1 MDSRARWL
9 ALIVLCLGSLMIVL
23 DTTIVNVA
31 LPSIK
36 EDLGF
41 SETSL
46 AWVVNAYLLTFG
58 GFLLLGGRL
67 GDLFG
72 HRRLFLIGIA
82 LFTLASLAC
91 GLATTQAFLV
101 GARAVQGLG
110 GAVVSA
116 VSLSLIMTLFTEPAE
131 RAKAMGVFGFVAAG
145 GGTIG
150 VLLGGVLTDA
160 LDWHWIFLV
169 NLPVGALV
177 FALCLVLLPAGRG
190 APTTARLDVAGAATV
205 TASLM
210 LAVYAI
216 VNGNQAGWTSGR
228 TIGLLLAAAAL
239 LALFLGI
246 EARVRS
252 PLVPLRLFRL
262 RNVAAANAVGVL
274 WAAAMFAW
282 FFLSAL
288 YLQRVLGYSPL
299 EVGLAFLPTSLIMG
313 AFSLGLSAMLVMR
326 FGIRKPLVA
335 GLSLAAVGLLLFV
348 RAPVDGSFA
357 LDVLP
362 SMILLGIGA
371 GMAFNPLLL
380 AAMSDVAPEESG
392 LASGVVNT
400 AFMMGGA
407 LGLAVLASL
416 ADQRTDTLLAAGEE
430 ALAALTGGYHVAF
443 LAGAVFAAAGATV
456 GATLLRARLQAPA
469 RDEAAGRR
477 RVAPTATPIGRLDS
491 PPSPRPS
498 RADQAPASSARAVT
512 VRQFL
517 VVAATPSCRSKNAF
531 ESFDR
536 P

>member
-1 MDSRARWL
+1 MDSRTRWL

-31 LPSIK
+31 LPSIR

-82 LFTLASLAC
+82 LFTASSLAC

-101 GARAVQGLG
+101 TARAIQGLG

-116 VSLSLIMTLFTEPAE
+116 VALSLIMTLFTAPAE
-131 RAKAMGVFGFVAAG
+131 RAKAMGVFGFVASG
-145 GGTIG
+145 GGTVG
-150 VLLGGVLTDA
+150 VLLGGILTDK

-169 NLPVGALV
+169 NLPVGVAV
-177 FALCLVLLPAGRG
+177 FGLCLVLLPARLE
-190 APTTARLDVAGAATV
+190 APAGARLDVAGAVTV

-216 VNGNQAGWTSGR
+216 VNGNQAGWTSGQ
-228 TIGLLLAAAAL
+228 TIGLLLGAAAL

-246 EARVRS
+246 EARVES
-252 PLVPLRLFRL
+252 PLVPLGLFRL
-262 RNVAAANAVGVL
+262 RNVATANVVGVL

-282 FFLSAL
+282 FFLSAQ
-288 YLQRVLGYSPL
+288 YIQRVLGYSPL
-299 EVGLAFLPTSLIMG
+299 QVGLAFLPTSLIMG
-313 AFSLGLSAMLVMR
+313 AFSLGLSAKLVMR
-326 FGIRKPLVA
+326 FGIRKPLAA

-348 RAPVDGSFA
+348 RAPVDGSFVV
-357 LDVLP
+357 DVLP

-380 AAMSDVAPEESG
+380 AAMSDVAPQESG

-416 ADQRTDTLLAAGEE
+416 ADRRTDDLLASGASQ
-430 ALAALTGGYHVAF
+430 LAALTGGYHVAF
-443 LAGAVFAAAGATV
+443 FAGAVFAAAAAV
-456 GATLLRARLQAPA
+456 LSAVLLRTRSAASAHEGEETIGAPA
-469 RDEAAGRR
+469 LAEA
-477 RVAPTATPIGRLDS
+477 D
-491 PPSPRPS
+491 
-498 RADQAPASSARAVT
+498 
-512 VRQFL
+512 
-517 VVAATPSCRSKNAF
+517 
-531 ESFDR
+531 
-536 P
+536 